1 MASTSAAQ
9 DAFTTDQRQRL
20 HHRARSATP
29 RSHGISPYV
38 EDATDGEDTTTSN
51 EATPSSTPPSPN
63 PYRPGLWDSGSDDN
77 DNDDPPP
84 SRAPPADIS
93 SSSANASTNTASSS
107 SSSSSP
113 PAPPTNVTWPTNEAI
128 DFWTHWYRVLADNAE
143 RAGMSTQDYYDELVW
158 NQELWLERDAM
169 EEEVCLEAAAAA
181 AAAKKG
187 K

>member
-9 DAFTTDQRQRL
+9 DALTTDQRQRL
-20 HHRARSATP
+20 NHRARSATP

-84 SRAPPADIS
+84 SRAPSADTS
-93 SSSANASTNTASSS
+93 SF
-107 SSSSSP
+107 SSP
-113 PAPPTNVTWPTNEAI
+113 PAPPTNVPWPTNEAI

-169 EEEVCLEAAAAA
+169 EEEVRLEAAA

>member
-9 DAFTTDQRQRL
+9 DAFATDQRQRL
-20 HHRARSATP
+20 NHRARSATP
-29 RSHGISPYV
+29 RSHGIFAYV

-51 EATPSSTPPSPN
+51 EATPASTPPSPN
-63 PYRPGLWDSGSDDN
+63 PYRPGLWDSDPDDN
-77 DNDDPPP
+77 DNNGPPP
-84 SRAPPADIS
+84 SRAPPTDTS
-93 SSSANASTNTASSS
+93 SSNASTNTASSS
-107 SSSSSP
+107 P
-113 PAPPTNVTWPTNEAI
+113 PAPPTPVPWPTDEAI

-169 EEEVCLEAAAAA
+169 EEEVRLEAAAAA
-181 AAAKKG
+181 TKKD